1 MASASRRPLLQE
13 TLMVSCWTT
22 LPLRAAV
29 AIGLSSAASAL
40 CAQPTRDALQGAARI
55 RVVDTASRRE
65 EVRGALVR
73 WIGDTVV
80 VVRVRDAESP
90 FRVRRW
96 HRVDV
101 SVGRRTHVIRNG
113 LLGAAAG
120 TLAGAALGY
129 ASGSSSSSG
138 WFTSN
143 TMAGVGAGYGAVLG
157 ALVGGLTGRVR
168 RDEWQVMPRPDRTA
182 SEAQASVPACH
193 AGPQQGVSST
203 ACSPRAARPGVISS
217 GILASLPGGAGPD

>member
-1 MASASRRPLLQE
+1 MR
-13 TLMVSCWTT
+13 TCWTT

-29 AIGLSSAASAL
+29 SIGLLSAAQSMG
-40 CAQPTRDALQGAARI
+40 AQPMPDAPHAGARI

-80 VVRVRDAESP
+80 VLRVRDAESP

-101 SVGRRTHVIRNG
+101 SVGRRTHVMRNG

-120 TLAGAALGY
+120 ALAGAALGY
-129 ASGSSSSSG
+129 ASGSPNSSG

-157 ALVGGLTGRVR
+157 ALGGGLTGRIR
-168 RDEWQVMPRPDRTA
+168 RDEWRVVPREQWARTA
-182 SEAQASVPACH
+182 GDLRQNRARMDLRE
-193 AGPQQGVSST
+193 
-203 ACSPRAARPGVISS
+203 AARAPVAGGSRDEVNS
-217 GILASLPGGAGPD
+217 GAGRLH